1 VTDGTTTHPGTLRLG
16 GLRLGGLRLGGL
28 RLGGPR
34 LGGPRL
40 GGPRLGGLGALAAC
54 LAGCLTACGPGRLEL
69 PPPAAAPG
77 AVRLCAALHD
87 RLPAQVHGK
96 SRRSTRP
103 RSDLTAAWGSPAIAL
118 RCGVPR
124 PPTMRPTSELVTVND
139 IAWFP
144 RPPDRP
150 VTFTAVG
157 RAAYVEVTVP
167 AVYAPAG
174 DVLIELT
181 AAIKAVLPAKPA
193 GEL

>member
-1 VTDGTTTHPGTLRLG
+1 MTDGATPRPRAG
-16 GLRLGGLRLGGL
+16 GGDQAAALA
-28 RLGGPR
+28 
-34 LGGPRL
+34 
-40 GGPRLGGLGALAAC
+40 ALAAC
-54 LAGCLTACGPGRLEL
+54 LAGCLTACGPGRVEL
-69 PPPAAAPG
+69 PPPAPAPR

-87 RLPAQVHGK
+87 RLPATLHGRQ
-96 SRRSTRP
+96 RRSTRP
-103 RSDLTAAWGSPAIAL
+103 RSELTAAWGSPAIAL

-124 PPTMRPTSELVTVND
+124 PAAMRPTSELVTVNG

-167 AVYAPAG
+167 AAYAPAG

-181 AAIKAVLPAKPA
+181 PAITAAIPPKP
-193 GEL
+193 GGQL